1 MAEVILK
8 KLVKSFG
15 DVRAVDDVT
24 LKIPNGEFLVLLG
37 PSGCGKS
44 TILRT
49 IAGLEDATSG
59 DLTSTPDFGVW
70 FDMNDATS
78 IGWDGGLKVGLAGPA
93 GMTFSLGYDT
103 VTTLGVGRSWW
114 SSTGN
119 GWATSLNTTLDFT
132 LVDGATEAGT
142 FHIGVNL
149 GMGF

>member
-1 MAEVILK
+1 MKMFTKIA
-8 KLVKSFG
+8 
-15 DVRAVDDVT
+15 AVVA
-24 LKIPNGEFLVLLG
+24 L
-37 PSGCGKS
+37 S
-44 TILRT
+44 TFMF
-49 IAGLEDATSG
+49 AGMNITWGNNYAEDAVSG

-93 GMTFSLGYDT
+93 GMTFRLGYDT

-132 LVDGATEAGT
+132 LVESAAGAGDAGT

>member
-1 MAEVILK
+1 MKMFTRIAAVAALSTFMFAGMNITWGNNYAE
-8 KLVKSFG
+8 
-15 DVRAVDDVT
+15 DT
-24 LKIPNGEFLVLLG
+24 
-37 PSGCGKS
+37 
-44 TILRT
+44 
-49 IAGLEDATSG
+49 AGNLA
-59 DLTSTPDFGVW
+59 STPDFGVW

-93 GMTFSLGYDT
+93 GMTFRLGYDS

-132 LVDGATEAGT
+132 LVESAANAGDAGA
-142 FHIGVNL
+142 FSIGVNL